1 MPSAC
6 GMCSLLQ
13 LGHAQC
19 AWCHGQRQRAG
30 RCVGYRRLW
39 VVALVR
45 PGQAAAAPRP
55 VAFRA
60 VLRCGLTGGI
70 GSGKSTVAAALAA
83 LGAVIIDADLVAR
96 QVVEPGAPAYA
107 PLVARFGP
115 GVLLPDGRLDRPAL
129 AAIVFSDPVA
139 RADLEELTHPAIG
152 ALLLELA
159 AAAEM
164 RGDRSEGASDAVGGR
179 ADGSGPVT
187 VFDIALLDEGGRALY
202 GLDVVVVVD
211 APVEVAVRR
220 LVEHRGFTEAD
231 ARARVAVQMSRE
243 RRCALADRIIDNSG
257 DRDALDRE
265 VDELWAWLRAESA
278 RKAGPVDAGRS
289 GSRPTRGRGH
299 TGPVA

>member
-1 MPSAC
+1 M
-6 GMCSLLQ
+6 
-13 LGHAQC
+13 
-19 AWCHGQRQRAG
+19 
-30 RCVGYRRLW
+30 
-39 VVALVR
+39 
-45 PGQAAAAPRP
+45 
-55 VAFRA
+55 
-60 VLRCGLTGGI
+60 LRCGLTGGI

-83 LGAVIIDADLVAR
+83 RGAVILDADLVAR

-152 ALLLELA
+152 ARLLELA
-159 AAAEM
+159 AAAEA
-164 RGDRSEGASDAVGGR
+164 RGGRSEGASDAAGARPDGGW
-179 ADGSGPVT
+179 PVT

-220 LVEHRGFTEAD
+220 LVEHRGFTEAG

-243 RRCALADRIIDNSG
+243 RRCSLADWVIDNSA
-257 DRDALDRE
+257 DRDGLERE
-265 VDELWAWLRAESA
+265 VDEVWVWLRAESA
-278 RKAGPVDAGRS
+278 RKSGPADAGRA
-289 GSRPTRGRGH
+289 GSSATRGRGH
-299 TGPVA
+299 TGPVP